1 MSALPANETRFLA
14 GADALAREIP
24 DGACIGLPPDYSPV
38 AMAVVRALVRRGAK
52 DLKLL
57 GVPVLGLCADIL
69 IGAGCVR
76 EVETS
81 AVTLGEAGL
90 AQRFTAAAESG
101 AVKIIDAT
109 CPMIHTGLQ
118 ATEKGVPFLP
128 LRGVLGSDLVK
139 NHPDWKTIDNPYT
152 TGDPILLAK
161 AIVPDVALFHARW
174 ADEAGNVWVGRRG
187 ELATIAHAS
196 QACYVS
202 FEELKRGDMLEDE
215 LLAPGCISS
224 VYVTAVAPAPRGAW
238 PLGVPGAYGIDDAHL
253 QLYARLAKTA
263 AGFQQYLDEFVLQ
276 PVSA

>member
-1 MSALPANETRFLA
+1 MNLPANQTRHLA
-14 GADALAREIP
+14 GPDALAHEIA

-38 AMAVVRALVRRGAK
+38 AMAVVRALVRRGAR
-52 DLKLL
+52 DLKLI

-90 AQRFTAAAESG
+90 APRFTAAAENK
-101 AVKIIDAT
+101 AIKIIDAT

-118 ATEKGVPFLP
+118 ATEKGVPFMP

-139 NHPDWKTIDNPYT
+139 HHPDWKTIDNPYAK
-152 TGDPILLAK
+152 GDPILLAR

-174 ADEAGNVWVGRRG
+174 ADEAGNVWVGRRR

-196 QACYVS
+196 KACFVS
-202 FEELKRGDMLEDE
+202 YEALQPGDMLEDE
-215 LLAPGCISS
+215 LLAPGCIGS
-224 VYVTAVAPAPRGAW
+224 VYVTAIAPAPRGAW

-253 QLYARLAKTA
+253 MHYARLAKTA
-263 AGFQQYLDEFVLQ
+263 DGFRRYLDEFVFKT
-276 PVSA
+276 VAA